1 MQAMFWFIIIL
12 VFLNTCV
19 LATEH
24 YRQPEWL
31 DHFQVLYCTYTYI
44 YTYSIPY
51 MYYIVYCT
59 LYSIVYCTLK
69 LKYAVCIFEM
79 CPYL

>member
-1 MQAMFWFIIIL
+1 MFWFIIIL

-31 DHFQVLYCTYTYI
+31 DHFQVEGKGWTT
-44 YTYSIPY
+44 SR
-51 MYYIVYCT
+51 
-59 LYSIVYCTLK
+59 
-69 LKYAVCIFEM
+69 
-79 CPYL
+79 